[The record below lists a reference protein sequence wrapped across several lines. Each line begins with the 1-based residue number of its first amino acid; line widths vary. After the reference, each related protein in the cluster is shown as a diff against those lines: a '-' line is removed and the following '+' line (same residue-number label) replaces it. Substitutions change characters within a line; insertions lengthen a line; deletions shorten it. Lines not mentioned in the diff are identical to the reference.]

1 MNELINQG
9 DRRMTVREV
18 AEALRVSERTI
29 QRHAEKMGMTR
40 NGFTTYLS
48 EGDVTRIKQA
58 IERSGRND
66 LDNVVEVRQ
75 ATTALEMAE
84 KTIEVIQFYVA
95 EADRLRAELAD
106 AAPKIE
112 AHAALMRSDRN
123 MSITDAA
130 KHFGLHPK
138 TQVFPYL
145 RDRGYLTYR
154 DLPTQAAIDARYL
167 QLREAACPDG
177 TIRAQAVVPVAS
189 LDIWRTRVVP
199 QIAAWIAQ

>member
-1 MNELINQG
+1 MNELINSG
-9 DRRMTVREV
+9 DKRMTTAEV
-18 AEALRVSERTI
+18 AEALNVSNRTVR
-29 QRHAEKMGMTR
+29 RHAERLGMTR

-48 EGDVTRIKQA
+48 ENDVTRIKQA

-66 LDNVVEVRQ
+66 LDNVVQVSQ
-75 ATTALEMAE
+75 ATTSLE
-84 KTIEVIQFYVA
+84 IEEMTLKVIAYHRA

-199 QIAAWIAQ
+199 QITEWEKS